1 MVNKKEMKISIL
13 FNEKCINRDK
23 VCVKVETI
31 MWISIIVLFI
41 LSFIALIVPILPGVL
56 LIWGAFLI
64 YHMGLADNGLSLWF
78 WLVMIG
84 FTLLLFVADF
94 ITNHYFVQRLGGT
107 KASQW
112 GALFGVVIGIF
123 VYPPVG
129 LFAVPFVIVFL
140 IELSYEKTVK
150 EAAFAALGTLA
161 GFLSGTIAK
170 GMIQIVMICLFAI
183 DIWLG

>member
-1 MVNKKEMKISIL
+1 
-13 FNEKCINRDK
+13 
-23 VCVKVETI
+23 
-31 MWISIIVLFI
+31 MWISIIALFI
-41 LSFIALIVPILPGVL
+41 LSFIALVVPVIPGVL

-64 YHMGLADNGLSLWF
+64 YHVVLTDNGLSLWF

-84 FTLLLFVADF
+84 FTLLLFMADF
-94 ITNHYFVQRLGGT
+94 ITNKYFVQRLGGT

-112 GALFGVVIGIF
+112 GVLFGVMIGIF
-123 VYPPVG
+123 VYPPIG

-140 IELSYEKTVK
+140 IELSYKKTVK
-150 EAAFAALGTLA
+150 ASAFAALGALA

-170 GMIQIVMICLFAI
+170 GIIQIVMILLFVI

>member
-1 MVNKKEMKISIL
+1 
-13 FNEKCINRDK
+13 
-23 VCVKVETI
+23 

-41 LSFIALIVPILPGVL
+41 LSFIALIVPIIPGVL
-56 LIWGAFLI
+56 FIWGAFLI
-64 YHMGLADNGLSLWF
+64 YHIILTDNGLSLWF

-94 ITNHYFVQRLGGT
+94 ITNQYFVQRLGGT

-112 GALFGVVIGIF
+112 GALFGVVLGIF
-123 VYPPVG
+123 VYPPIG

-140 IELSYEKTVK
+140 IELSYKKTVK
-150 EAAFAALGTLA
+150 EAAFAALGALA

-170 GMIQIVMICLFAI
+170 GVIQIVMILLFAI

>member
-1 MVNKKEMKISIL
+1 
-13 FNEKCINRDK
+13 
-23 VCVKVETI
+23 

-41 LSFIALIVPILPGVL
+41 LSFIALIVPIIPGVL

-64 YHMGLADNGLSLWF
+64 YHIILTDNGLSLWF

-94 ITNHYFVQRLGGT
+94 ITNQYFVQRLGGT

-112 GALFGVVIGIF
+112 GALFGVVLGIF
-123 VYPPVG
+123 VYPPIG

-140 IELSYEKTVK
+140 IELSYKKTVK
-150 EAAFAALGTLA
+150 EAAFAALGALA

-170 GMIQIVMICLFAI
+170 GVIQIVMILLFAI